1 MSKKNKPGDGS
12 HGKGVK
18 GGKLDAAYA
27 ETDTC
32 DTPVVEKV
40 KSLIDRTVKLS
51 RG

>member
-18 GGKLDAAYA
+18 GGRLYAAYA
-27 ETDTC
+27 ESDTV
-32 DTPVVEKV
+32 DAPVVEKV